1 MHTELY
7 KRKINSHLKSGS
19 IVYNIE
25 IHLCCGPLL
34 PYDIPWAIKG
44 ILDLFFKAQVEER
57 MLLRALLGN
66 HMKLFL
72 SVEPT

>member
-1 MHTELY
+1 MHIELH
-7 KRKINSHLKSGS
+7 KRKINSHLKPDS

-25 IHLCCGPLL
+25 IHLYCGPFL
-34 PYDIPWAIKG
+34 PYDILWAIKA

-57 MLLRALLGN
+57 MPLRALLGN